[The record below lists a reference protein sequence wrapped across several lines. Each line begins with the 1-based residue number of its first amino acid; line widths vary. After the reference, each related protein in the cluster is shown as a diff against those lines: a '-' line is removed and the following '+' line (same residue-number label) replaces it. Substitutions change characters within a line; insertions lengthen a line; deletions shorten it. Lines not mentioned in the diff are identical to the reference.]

1 MADDRSRPAVPRA
14 RDWRP
19 HPTTAPIGRRGPSA
33 RGKKIFMALAL
44 MLALAGAVVG
54 FLFYINPFGPPVF
67 LSLPIT
73 EYTDHR
79 LAPNAFAHQDGEALL
94 RRFPGKGNGLAFN
107 SQQGDVLRQ
116 QLRELK
122 NHSERTFVFHV
133 SSLAI
138 CREDK
143 VYLLP
148 ADADLDRPQT
158 WLPLDELL
166 QAVAACPVTRK
177 LLILDVMKPL
187 ADPRL
192 GILYNPVAERVERA
206 VRAMPGTPFW
216 VLLACSPGQVS
227 LASED
232 LHLSVFGYY
241 LDRGLSGSAD
251 GALGDKKDD
260 RVTVREL
267 AAYTATQVD
276 RWAQNHR
283 ATRQTPLLLGG
294 GEDFELGS
302 VEKGTTA
309 APEEATDT
317 YPPLL
322 SEAWAQADD
331 WMKDGGLRAA
341 PGVVRNLDA
350 ILLWAEQRWRG
361 GFDFE
366 RIRENPALSLERLRQ
381 QVKQA
386 RPGQP
391 PRSRSL
397 LLAVTAAKQEP
408 DDKTLDE
415 LKDLARQAEGVPKA
429 KDPASAKQALD
440 ANAGTFLKK
449 LDGKPLTLAEAA
461 YRVALDDPQGEKVR
475 FLAGLLGTGL
485 PQYGETAQLRALAEI
500 DPKMWPTAPATI
512 RRLLRITRDRER
524 ANSCDPELLPW
535 IMNRLCSV
543 AALQH
548 EGERL
553 LFRGDTK
560 VVEQADDRLAEA
572 ERALAGCQRA
582 LEQLQEAREMVDRA
596 LEFLPGDAA
605 YLVSRPEVGGGDE
618 HAWLDAARA
627 CGDLFDLLIVP
638 EAPAKSDGL
647 RAEDPFEARQDALRQ
662 TTETLRDRLSI
673 LSRPFD
679 PGDVNQLIAQSSKP
693 DAGAS
698 TLLQM
703 QARLAA
709 PCIKGQSRIDLWKGY
724 RALGRRIQDHSDA
737 AETDAQH
744 PPPAVPTYGEG
755 DRKHLETLER
765 ERAAL
770 RFHLSLGLLRLGGFG
785 KTDLDADEEKLAQQP
800 VAFDWDGTGDKLRAL
815 WGSQAPN
822 QVQELV
828 RRDAFHEADRLN
840 RVIPPFQAAPS
851 ARSRENQQEPAA
863 EVRRRQE
870 RRSWDWLGR
879 HYRQEAEN
887 YLDKPAV
894 AAFYRRASEEFF
906 QFAR

>member
-1 MADDRSRPAVPRA
+1 
-14 RDWRP
+14 
-19 HPTTAPIGRRGPSA
+19 
-33 RGKKIFMALAL
+33 

-54 FLFYINPFGPPVF
+54 FLFYIDPFRPPVF

-79 LAPNAFAHQDGEALL
+79 LAPNSFAHQDGEALL
-94 RRFPGKGNGLAFN
+94 RRFPGEGNGLAFN
-107 SQQGDVLRQ
+107 SQQGKMLRQ

-122 NHSERTFVFHV
+122 NHSERTFVLHV
-133 SSLAI
+133 SSLAV

-148 ADADLDRPQT
+148 ADADLDQPQT

-166 QAVAACPVTRK
+166 QAVTACPVTRK

-206 VRAMPGTPFW
+206 VRALPSNPFW
-216 VLLACSPGQVS
+216 VLFACSPGQVS
-227 LASED
+227 LVSED

-241 LDRGLSGSAD
+241 LDRGLRGRAD

-267 AAYTATQVD
+267 AAYVTVQVD
-276 RWAQNHR
+276 RWAQSHR

-302 VEKGTTA
+302 VEKETTA
-309 APEEATDT
+309 PPEEATDT

-322 SEAWAQADD
+322 SEAWAQNDD

-341 PGVVRNLDA
+341 PGVVRNLDTV
-350 ILLWAEQRWRG
+350 LLWAEQRWRG

-366 RIRENPALSLERLRQ
+366 RVRENPTLNLERFRQ
-381 QVKQA
+381 QVRQA

-408 DDKTLDE
+408 DDKILDE

-440 ANAGTFLKK
+440 ANTGAFLKK
-449 LDGKPLTLAEAA
+449 LEGKPLTLAEAA
-461 YRVALDDPQGEKVR
+461 YRVALDDPQAEKVR
-475 FLAGLLGTGL
+475 FLAGLLGAGL
-485 PQYGETAQLRALAEI
+485 PQHGEAAQLRAFAEV
-500 DPKMWPTAPATI
+500 DPKAWPNAPASI
-512 RRLLRITRDRER
+512 RRLLRIARDKER
-524 ANSCDPELLPW
+524 VNSCDPELLPW
-535 IMNRLCSV
+535 LMKRLGNV
-543 AALQH
+543 AALEH
-548 EGERL
+548 EGEHL
-553 LFRGDTK
+553 LFLGDSK
-560 VVEQADDRLAEA
+560 VLEQADDRLAEA
-572 ERALAGCQRA
+572 ERTLAGCQHA
-582 LEQLQEAREMVDRA
+582 LEQLQEAREIVDRA
-596 LEFLPGDAA
+596 MEFLPGDAA
-605 YLVSRPEVGGGDE
+605 YLVSRPDLGGGDE
-618 HAWLDAARA
+618 RAWLDAARA
-627 CGDLFDLLIVP
+627 CGQLFDLLIVP
-638 EAPAKSDGL
+638 EGTAKADGVK
-647 RAEDPFEARQDALRQ
+647 AEDPYDARQEFLRQ
-662 TTETLRDRLSI
+662 ATETLRDRLGI
-673 LSRPFD
+673 LGRPFD
-679 PGDVNQLIAQSSKP
+679 PKDLEQLIAQAGKP

-698 TLLQM
+698 ILLQM

-709 PCIKGQSRIDLWKGY
+709 PCTKGQSRVDLWKAY
-724 RALGRRIQDHSDA
+724 RALAHRIQERSDA
-737 AETDAQH
+737 AEADRDH
-744 PPPAVPTYGEG
+744 PPPAVPPYGDG
-755 DRKHLETLER
+755 DRKHLEALER

-785 KTDLDADEEKLAQQP
+785 KADLDAEEGKLAQQP
-800 VAFDWDGTGDKLRAL
+800 EAFDWEETGNKLRAL
-815 WGSQAPN
+815 WGSQAPD
-822 QVQELV
+822 QMQDLL

-840 RVIPPFQAAPS
+840 RVFPPFQSAPS
-851 ARSRENQQEPAA
+851 ARSRDNQQEPAA

-870 RRSWDWLGR
+870 RRSWDWLGK